1 MPLETLRQRLRLLSI
16 LHLVTNKILK
26 SQYYSENSTHS
37 SSSSVFQTVV
47 DTVAQALEVDLA
59 ILEIFE
65 SNESTENYFTYQN
78 PQGTAAKPIA
88 QKTLELTVWKTHELK
103 ILHNIQQK
111 ERFSED
117 STSNRSIGSA
127 YQQLEIRSTLL
138 VPFVDRLNLIAVLAL
153 HRCEKPQHWQ
163 DEEIQFIGTIA
174 SQAALAIS
182 QVQAYEK
189 LKAFA
194 RRESMVNTIAAS
206 IRASLDPQEIFAA
219 IVQQLGRAL
228 EVDSCTL
235 SLWTKE
241 DTFVECVGL
250 YCADEL
256 RELACALDNRNDN
269 HRDKLPQSVV
279 PIAENPVLQKLLQTM
294 KAVVL
299 GDLQQKQDLA
309 GHNLPLRSLSKALL
323 IVPLIVE
330 KEIIGSI
337 SLSQRGNSR
346 NWHGEDIQL
355 AEAVAAQAAIAVQQ
369 ARLYEQTR
377 QQAELLRESEQRV
390 KQLNNYLTE
399 SVLKR
404 FLPKSLVDRAATGEL
419 VLDLT
424 PEPLT
429 VTILYSDIVKFTQ
442 LSECLGANLIAKIL
456 NEYLEEMTRIAFEYG
471 GTVDKF
477 IGDGLMVLFGAP
489 ENLPASE
496 QARRSIATARLMHDS
511 LEKLNQSWLDRGIIG
526 TNGSNPLQFRCG
538 IHLGTAVVG
547 MFGGGQRC
555 DYTAIG
561 SAVNIAA
568 RLQEVA
574 APNHILISDAIAVY
588 LNKKDILQAQLFQL
602 KGIEEKVQTFY
613 VTTDF

>member
-1 MPLETLRQRLRLLSI
+1 MPLETLRRSLRLLSL

-26 SQYYSENSTHS
+26 SQYYSENEIDCS
-37 SSSSVFQTVV
+37 SRSVFQTVV
-47 DTVAQALEVDLA
+47 DTISQALEVDLSV
-59 ILEIFE
+59 LEVFE
-65 SNESTENYFTYQN
+65 ANKSTENYFTYQN
-78 PQGTAAKPIA
+78 LNGTAAEPIA
-88 QKTLELTVWKTHELK
+88 RTILQLTVWKTYELK
-103 ILHNIQQK
+103 IIHEIGQD

-117 STSNRSIGSA
+117 SVSNRRISSA

-138 VPFVDRLNLIAVLAL
+138 VPFVYQSNLIAVLAL
-153 HRCEKPQHWQ
+153 HRCKKSQHWQ

-206 IRASLDPQEIFAA
+206 IRSSLEPQEIFAA
-219 IVQQLGRAL
+219 IVQELGRAL

-250 YCADEL
+250 YSAKESCL
-256 RELACALDNRNDN
+256 LACELENRTDR
-269 HRDKLPQSVV
+269 HRKELPQSVV
-279 PIAENPVLQKLLQTM
+279 PIAENPVLQRLVKTM
-294 KAVVL
+294 KPVVL

-337 SLSQRGNSR
+337 SLSQRANSR
-346 NWHGEDIQL
+346 NWHHEDIQL
-355 AEAVAAQAAIAVQQ
+355 TEAVATQAAIAVQQ
-369 ARLYEQTR
+369 ARLYEKTR
-377 QQAELLRESEQRV
+377 QQAELLQESEQKV
-390 KQLNNYLTE
+390 KKLNNYLTE

-404 FLPKSLVDRAATGEL
+404 FLPESLVDRAATGEL

-429 VTILYSDIVKFTQ
+429 VTILYSDIVQFTQ
-442 LSECLGANLIAKIL
+442 LSERLGANLTAKIL
-456 NEYLEEMTRIAFEYG
+456 NEYLEEMTRIAFKYG

-489 ENLPASE
+489 ESLPAME
-496 QARRSIATARLMHDS
+496 QAQRAIATARMMFES
-511 LEKLNQSWLDRGIIG
+511 LEKLNQSWQERAIIDL
-526 TNGSNPLQFRCG
+526 NGSTPLKFRCG

-574 APNHILISDAIAVY
+574 APNHILISDAIATY
-588 LNKKDILQAQLFQL
+588 LDKEDILQAQLFQL